1 MREYS
6 VVLLES
12 REEYARRLSSFLSLE
27 SGGRLTVR
35 TFFAREKAGTS
46 LAAAPANVLVAAEEL
61 FCEDLA
67 GLCGQTVLLCDD
79 AQEETPPDPFSGTA
93 QASGAAP
100 EESAGPV
107 TRICRY
113 VPASVLLE
121 RILGLAEQ
129 KAAAERTSAEGRA
142 RMHLAVSLCG
152 AAGSARQAERLAKD
166 LSAQGRTLLWTLFP
180 AALRT
185 GDTDVPAPGG
195 RASGTGAVSSSRD
208 AADEESREAAAE
220 LLYAFACG
228 DLDDTRIADAVRREG
243 AWDVLEAPGRLR
255 AARDLVCGD
264 SAGLW
269 TALAKC
275 GGYRHVV
282 LDAGEAALFAPE
294 LFHAADSICLA
305 ASEERTGA
313 QVRGFFRLLREEE
326 TSPGELIGKLGE
338 GPEPDGRKEA

>member
-35 TFFAREKAGTS
+35 TFFARKKAGTS
-46 LAAAPANVLVAAEEL
+46 LAAAPANVLVAAEEM

-79 AQEETPPDPFSGTA
+79 AQEETPPNPFSGKA
-93 QASGAAP
+93 QPSGAAP
-100 EESAGPV
+100 EESTGPV

-129 KAAAERTSAEGRA
+129 KAAAERASAEERA
-142 RMHLAVSLCG
+142 RMHRAVSLCG
-152 AAGSARQAERLAKD
+152 AAESARQAQRLAKD
-166 LSAQGRTLLWTLFP
+166 LSAQGRTLLWTLCP
-180 AALRT
+180 AGFRT
-185 GDTDVPAPGG
+185 GDTGVPAPDG
-195 RASGTGAVSSSRD
+195 RAAGAGSASSRD
-208 AADEESREAAAE
+208 TADEEAREAAAE

-228 DLDDTRIADAVRREG
+228 DLDDARIADAVRRGG

-264 SAGLW
+264 AAGLW
-269 TALAKC
+269 TALAKR

-282 LDAGEAALFAPE
+282 LDAGEAALFVPE

-305 ASEERTGA
+305 ASGERTGA

-338 GPEPDGRKEA
+338 GPEPDGLKEE